1 LRITSPI
8 AVATNISPLG
18 VPSAFGNNIIK
29 DSPISLTVMV
39 KSVPRIETLALGVE
53 IAMFSLFILF
63 NLPVINLA
71 VPLANCRAI
80 LDLDG
85 SGS

>member
-1 LRITSPI
+1 MRTTCPTK
-8 AVATNISPLG
+8 VETTISPEAIPCSSG
-18 VPSAFGNNIIK
+18 SRIIK
-29 DSPISLTVMV
+29 DLPSSSTVTV
-39 KSVPRIETLALGVE
+39 KSVPLIPMVALGVSIE
-53 IAMFSLFILF
+53 MFSLLIEA